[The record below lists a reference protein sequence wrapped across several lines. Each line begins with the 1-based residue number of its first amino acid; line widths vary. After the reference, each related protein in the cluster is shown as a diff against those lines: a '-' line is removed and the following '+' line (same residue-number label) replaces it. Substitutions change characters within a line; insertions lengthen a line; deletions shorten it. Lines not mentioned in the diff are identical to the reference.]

1 MASPFTAFTRNA
13 FRNLA
18 LLALVISATTLAQLN
33 LATAQDKSAEV
44 EVLFGTSGKLDK
56 FRGYKEEAIGKGWK
70 VDGDAIHFDGSG
82 GGDLVTRDEYRNFDL
97 NFEWKVDKGA
107 NSGVMYRVSLGDP
120 APYFSGPEYQILDDD
135 LHGDGKNP
143 FTSAGAIYA
152 MYKPENKSLETPG
165 GWNAGRIVLNGNHLE
180 HWLNGVKVCETELDG
195 EDWKARYG
203 KSKFSKW
210 EKFGR
215 NPSGHI
221 VFQDHGDKVWYRNI
235 TVKRLPDIAK

>member
-1 MASPFTAFTRNA
+1 MASPFTAFARNA

-18 LLALVISATTLAQLN
+18 LFAVVISATTLAQLN

-82 GGDLVTRDEYRNFDL
+82 GGDLVTRDEYRNFEL

-120 APYFSGPEYQILDDD
+120 AGPDP
-135 LHGDGKNP
+135 KWVM
-143 FTSAGAIYA
+143 A
-152 MYKPENKSLETPG
+152 PG
-165 GWNAGRIVLNGNHLE
+165 GEFWTLDIRRLRQAKAMDGRLGAGG
-180 HWLNGVKVCETELDG
+180 G
-195 EDWKARYG
+195 
-203 KSKFSKW
+203 F
-210 EKFGR
+210 
-215 NPSGHI
+215 
-221 VFQDHGDKVWYRNI
+221 
-235 TVKRLPDIAK
+235 